1 MSDVQ
6 ARRLEDGD
14 VKALTLT
21 QPYATL
27 VAIGAKKIATRSWST
42 SYRGPLAIHAAKG
55 LGPGGIEAY
64 LERCTASEPIY
75 AALNNVG
82 LVPFT
87 WNADALLALPRG
99 AIVAVCELKAVARID
114 YFEAHPDDHAAHDW
128 EGPFLNFGSRGES
141 LPDEPELSFGDYSV
155 GRCAWLLENIRA
167 LPEPIP
173 AKGALG
179 LWEWEGNP

>member
-1 MSDVQ
+1 M
-6 ARRLEDGD
+6 
-14 VKALTLT
+14 KCLTLT
-21 QPYATL
+21 QPWATL
-27 VAIGAKKIATRSWST
+27 VAIGAKQIETRSWST

-75 AALNNVG
+75 AALNNAD

-87 WNADALLALPRG
+87 WDADALLALPRG
-99 AIVAVCELKAVARID
+99 AIVAVCELKDVAHISLYKDENWR
-114 YFEAHPDDHAAHDW
+114 
-128 EGPFLNFGSRGES
+128 GTVLNFGSRMEQ
-141 LPDEPELSFGDYSV
+141 LPDEPERSFGDYRA
-155 GRCAWLLENIRA
+155 GRYAWLLVDVRV

-179 LWEWEGNP
+179 LWTYEGVL